1 LVSAGS
7 VGTPGAAWRPEAA
20 LLAAGS
26 GALAAVMHFAGALKS
41 VPGLA
46 ALPFDLTALAFAA
59 LLPSLVV
66 LLLVRRWRLG
76 RGLAVPLAAALGLVL
91 WLVLAGAWS
100 VSDDVL
106 AEKLPGLVLLA
117 PPMPLAGLLVGA
129 DAPAL
134 RRFCLAS
141 ICIGVV
147 VGGGIA
153 WGVATRQV
161 VLGGNA
167 ADTELVR
174 VQYQLAGLAIA
185 CAAGLAALRVAE
197 ARGPARLA
205 WLVLTAALS
214 AAVLVPGGRLA
225 LLAAGL
231 GVAGAPALF
240 WGLRGRWLVALGW
253 VAAMLG
259 LGLLGLG
266 LLLASPRGA
275 AGLRTLE
282 RVFGEPN
289 TATPAR
295 VLLWGEALRWGG
307 EAAPLGLGTG
317 GFPQA
322 AGYGE
327 RRGMYPHNHALEAL
341 ADGGL
346 PGLVLWLGAFGGGV
360 VLALRQARRVAPGR
374 AARVAA
380 LTLPVALTVMVSTDL
395 GNRMA
400 WFALG
405 LLLSLAVEAEARD
418 V

>member
-1 LVSAGS
+1 MNAAA
-7 VGTPGAAWRPEAA
+7 PAWRPDAA
-20 LLAAGS
+20 VLAAGS

-46 ALPFDLTALAFAA
+46 GLPFDLTALAFAA
-59 LLPSLVV
+59 LVPSLAV
-66 LLLVRRWRLG
+66 LLLVRRWRLA
-76 RGLAVPLAAALGLVL
+76 RGLALPLAAALALVL

-100 VSDDVL
+100 ASDDVL

-117 PPMPLAGLLVGA
+117 PSMLLAGVLVGA

-134 RRFCLAS
+134 RRCCTATLVV
-141 ICIGVV
+141 GVV

-161 VLGGNA
+161 VLGGA
-167 ADTELVR
+167 GGDAELVR

-185 CAAGLAALRVAE
+185 CAAGLAAVRVAE
-197 ARGPARLA
+197 ARGLARLA
-205 WLVLTAALS
+205 WLGLTLALA

-240 WGLRGRWLVALGW
+240 WALRGRWLAALGW
-253 VAAMLG
+253 FGAMLG

-282 RVFGEPN
+282 RVFGEPT

-295 VLLWGEALRWGG
+295 TILWREALRWGG

-322 AGYGE
+322 AGFGE

-341 ADGGL
+341 AEGGL

-360 VLALRQARRVAPGR
+360 VLALRQARHVAPGR

>member
-1 LVSAGS
+1 MSA
-7 VGTPGAAWRPEAA
+7 AAAPWRPEAA
-20 LLAAGS
+20 VLAAGS

-66 LLLVRRWRLG
+66 LLLVRRWWLG
-76 RGLAVPLAAALGLVL
+76 RGLALPLAAAPGLVL

-106 AEKLPGLVLLA
+106 AEKLPALVLLA
-117 PPMPLAGLLVGA
+117 PPMLLAGLLVGA
-129 DAPAL
+129 DTPAL
-134 RRFCLAS
+134 RRFCTATVV
-141 ICIGVV
+141 IGVV

-153 WGVATRQV
+153 WGVAAGQV

-197 ARGPARLA
+197 ARGLARLG
-205 WLVLTAALS
+205 WLGLTAVLS

-231 GVAGAPALF
+231 AVAGAPALF
-240 WGLRGRWLVALGW
+240 WVLRGRWLAALGW
-253 VAAMLG
+253 VGAMLTAG
-259 LGLLGLG
+259 LFGLG

-282 RVFGEPN
+282 RVFGEPS

-322 AGYGE
+322 AGFGE

-341 ADGGL
+341 AEGGL
-346 PGLVLWLGAFGGGV
+346 PGLALWLAAFGGGV
-360 VLALRQARRVAPGR
+360 LLALRQARRVAPGR

-405 LLLSLAVEAEARD
+405 LLLSLAVEAEARH